1 MTDKEWSIDVDL
13 CAWSEWSRFQAGNK
27 TGYPT
32 MQPFTRMR
40 HDGGYVPEFT
50 IDDDYAMI
58 VDLAVANLK
67 WLNYDTYCVLRLY
80 YLVRLNQKDISR
92 HLGWSLSQVKQKL
105 STSRCEIK
113 AAVAMA
119 QRFTLK
125 AAND

>member
-1 MTDKEWSIDVDL
+1 MTDKVWDIDVDL

-40 HDGGYVPEFT
+40 HDGGYVSEFN
-50 IDDDYAMI
+50 IDDDYAMV
-58 VDLAVANLK
+58 VDRAIANLK
-67 WLNYDTYCVLRLY
+67 PLNYDLYCVVRLY

-105 STSRCEIK
+105 ASSRDVIK
-113 AAVAMA
+113 AMVHCL
-119 QRFTLK
+119 QLK
-125 AAND
+125 PAND